1 MSKPKRRMTMTVRN
15 FEEAAKAL
23 TARGT
28 RVFFDAMSLNQ
39 GQVELVRGH
48 NEQYDLIVWDGF
60 GRAYVNADGSVKKE
74 KLLGEDSKVML
85 GKLYELE
92 RNEKLDIHIE

>member
-1 MSKPKRRMTMTVRN
+1 MTVKN

-28 RVFFDAMSLNQ
+28 RVFFDAMNLTG

-74 KLLGEDSKVML
+74 KLLGDGERMML
-85 GKLYELE
+85 GKLYEVKRLE
-92 RNEKLDIHIE
+92 KFDIMIEG

>member
-1 MSKPKRRMTMTVRN
+1 MTVRN

-23 TARGT
+23 TEKGA
-28 RVFFDAMSLNQ
+28 RVFFNSMRLNK
-39 GQVELVRGH
+39 GQVELVLGH

-74 KLLGEDSKVML
+74 KLLGEGERMML
-85 GKLYELE
+85 GKLYEVK
-92 RNEKLDIHIE
+92 RMEKFDVHIE

>member
-1 MSKPKRRMTMTVRN
+1 M
-15 FEEAAKAL
+15 

-28 RVFFDAMSLNQ
+28 RVFFDAMSLNK

-60 GRAYVNADGSVKKE
+60 GRAYVNADACLKKE
-74 KLLGEDSKVML
+74 QLLFKDSKVML

-92 RNEKLDIHIE
+92 RNEKLDITIDG

>member
-1 MSKPKRRMTMTVRN
+1 MTVKN

-23 TARGT
+23 TEKGA

-60 GRAYVNADGSVKKE
+60 GRAYTNSDACLKKE
-74 KLLGEDSKVML
+74 RLLFKDSKVML

>member
-1 MSKPKRRMTMTVRN
+1 MTVKN

-28 RVFFDAMSLNQ
+28 RVFFDAMNLTG
-39 GQVELVRGH
+39 GQVEMVRGH
-48 NEQYDLIVWDGF
+48 NEAFDLIVWDGF
-60 GRAYVNADGSVKKE
+60 GRAYTNSDACLKKE
-74 KLLGEDSKVML
+74 QLLFKDSKVML

-92 RNEKLDIHIE
+92 RNEKLDITIEG

>member
-1 MSKPKRRMTMTVRN
+1 MTVRN

-23 TARGT
+23 TEKGA
-28 RVFFDAMSLNQ
+28 RVFFDAMSLNK

-74 KLLGEDSKVML
+74 KLLGDGERMML
-85 GKLYELE
+85 GKLYEVKRLE
-92 RNEKLDIHIE
+92 KFDITIDG